1 MSVQVITCMT
11 SSEQALMDEMK
22 ALVKDLQYKIDELEL
37 RNNAKKFTIQEL
49 INQLNQTTNKE
60 YDC

>member
-1 MSVQVITCMT
+1 MT